1 MTLQELSLV
10 HVRVSVAQAF
20 GGENDQRESSCDH
33 RAVSRWNFAG
43 AGAERSRNG
52 QRTAGSRRRCGQSH
66 SRCAGI
72 WSPGS
77 SRDETPQ
84 KHLHVG
90 KEPQRLEDEYHQVVT
105 SKKVPVG
112 VAPASCPGRLFLN
125 SLGRAREDDLIG
137 DQSASASCL
146 RRPPVARSMTVLMRG
161 LQIRPNRLERGPRA
175 RSLKG
180 AMR

>member
-66 SRCAGI
+66 SRCAGV

-90 KEPQRLEDEYHQVVT
+90 KEPQRLKDEYHQIAISKCRFSSPGFEFQCVRGSFLYSPFFAKECGPLSPRSRQGLKALVT
-105 SKKVPVG
+105 IQCRKVLLVPSRASDRG
-112 VAPASCPGRLFLN
+112 VW
-125 SLGRAREDDLIG
+125 
-137 DQSASASCL
+137 
-146 RRPPVARSMTVLMRG
+146 RPSY
-161 LQIRPNRLERGPRA
+161 
-175 RSLKG
+175 
-180 AMR
+180 